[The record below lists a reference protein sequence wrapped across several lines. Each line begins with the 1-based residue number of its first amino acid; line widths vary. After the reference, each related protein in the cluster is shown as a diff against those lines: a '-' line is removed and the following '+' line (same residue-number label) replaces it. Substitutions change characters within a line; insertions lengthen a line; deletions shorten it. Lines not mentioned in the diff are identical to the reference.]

1 MPLRRLL
8 RPISRGKRGAGALEY
23 ALLIFVVLVAGFL
36 AWKFLGGSVSGSTKS
51 AETKFNKGGDTSGQ
65 TAAGGG
71 DQGQAQQSGG
81 GGGGGT
87 KPTQGSGGPDRG
99 KSGTPGG
106 AGVATVQKPGTG
118 GPVEAKGSVRGAA
131 AEEAG
136 GKKPKNWL
144 KYFMIALL
152 VVGLMAA
159 VYTFGKKKSTA

>member
-1 MPLRRLL
+1 M
-8 RPISRGKRGAGALEY
+8 
-23 ALLIFVVLVAGFL
+23 VLVAGFL
-36 AWKFLGGSVSGSTKS
+36 AWKYLGGSVSGSTKN

-65 TAAGGG
+65 TATGG
-71 DQGQAQQSGG
+71 DQSQAQQSGG
-81 GGGGGT
+81 GGGGGGS
-87 KPTQGSGGPDRG
+87 KAVQGSGGPDRG

-136 GKKPKNWL
+136 GKKPKNWI